1 MQALKRSSPKINF
14 VGVVKLLTLQVLYLN
29 YYMFANSI
37 NGWRLKQQ
45 TNGNA
50 IMVDGQKPMLVN
62 SIDKDRIT

>member
-1 MQALKRSSPKINF
+1 MQALNRSSPKINF
-14 VGVVKLLTLQVLYLN
+14 VEVVKLLTLQVLHLN
-29 YYMFANSI
+29 YYMFANCI

-50 IMVDGQKPMLVN
+50 ITVDGQKPMLIN